1 MSTGV
6 PTNRTN
12 VELPADIAKE
22 ILEKV
27 QESSAVM
34 QLARQIKLPGRGT
47 TIPVI
52 LGDVEANWVGETG
65 KSAVSNPNVSKK
77 QMTAYKLSVIVPFS
91 NEFKR
96 DLESLYDELVRRL
109 PAALGAK
116 FDKTVFGAV
125 SAPGEN
131 FDTFASATA
140 QNIGTNTY
148 DGLVAADGDIAAHD
162 GITNGYVISPKGKS
176 ILLTAKDTTGR
187 PIFINN
193 VAEGAVPMIL
203 GAKTTMS
210 KGAYKASSGSGT
222 SAVPATVGVAGDWTQ
237 ALYGTVEGVK
247 ITISDQATLDLQDSD
262 NTTINLW
269 QQDMFAVKAEIEVG
283 FRADVACFNKLTAA
297 GL

>member
-12 VELPADIAKE
+12 VELPSEVASE
-22 ILEKV
+22 ILAKV

-34 QLARQIKLPGRGT
+34 QLARQINLPGRGT

-52 LGDVEANWVGETG
+52 LGDVEAAWVGETG

-96 DLESLYDELVRRL
+96 DLESLYTELVNRL
-109 PAALGAK
+109 PAALAQK

-148 DGLVAADGDIAAHD
+148 DGLVAADSDIAAHD

-176 ILLTAKDTTGR
+176 ILLQAKDTTGR

-203 GAKTTMS
+203 GAKATMS

-247 ITISDQATLDLQDSD
+247 ITISDQATLDLQDNE